1 MHISKKFFIHK
12 GVWAALAV
20 LLLLGLTLLSLCV
33 GSVNLSL
40 AEVFG
45 ALADVDSPA
54 ARIVLYVR
62 LPRTLAALVAG
73 AALAAAGVLLQTV
86 LNNPLASGSVI
97 GVNAGSGMM
106 VVLAAAFF
114 PTAFIARSLFAFVG
128 AFGAAMA
135 VYAFAVR
142 TGASKSTVILSG
154 IAVSAFLSAII
165 DLVVTL
171 FPHVGIDR
179 LAFTVGGFSGVGM
192 RAVVPAAV
200 LTAVGLIGAVLL
212 SSDYNVLRL
221 GVDVAASLGLRVRLV
236 RFSAVVLAALLCG
249 AAISLGGL
257 IGFVGLIVPNLLRL
271 LFGSDCRIL
280 LPLSA
285 AFGASFTMLCD
296 LIARTAF
303 APYELPVGILLSFI
317 GAPFFLFLLLQRRKG
332 RRYGR

>member
-1 MHISKKFFIHK
+1 MRISKKFFIHK

-128 AFGAAMA
+128 AFGASIT
-135 VYAFAVR
+135 FICEQI
-142 TGASKSTVILSG
+142 AS
-154 IAVSAFLSAII
+154 SAITPNELNI
-165 DLVVTL
+165 
-171 FPHVGIDR
+171 GI
-179 LAFTVGGFSGVGM
+179 
-192 RAVVPAAV
+192 
-200 LTAVGLIGAVLL
+200 
-212 SSDYNVLRL
+212 
-221 GVDVAASLGLRVRLV
+221 
-236 RFSAVVLAALLCG
+236 
-249 AAISLGGL
+249 
-257 IGFVGLIVPNLLRL
+257 
-271 LFGSDCRIL
+271 
-280 LPLSA
+280 
-285 AFGASFTMLCD
+285 
-296 LIARTAF
+296 
-303 APYELPVGILLSFI
+303 
-317 GAPFFLFLLLQRRKG
+317 
-332 RRYGR
+332 